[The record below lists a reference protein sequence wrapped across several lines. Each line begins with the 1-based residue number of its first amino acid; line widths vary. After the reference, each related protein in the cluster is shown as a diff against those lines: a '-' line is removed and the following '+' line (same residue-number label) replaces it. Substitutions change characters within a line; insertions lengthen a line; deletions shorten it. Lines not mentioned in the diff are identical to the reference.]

1 MSITTETLFLE
12 EETANSKQID
22 ILKKNFPQFF
32 DKNSNFLPEKMAE
45 LMQANN
51 VNIVKESYGLNWLG
65 KSYARLL
72 TNLPPQQLMK
82 ANHTHNELEKNK
94 NSQNVLIKG
103 DNLEVL
109 KHLECL
115 SRVGKNDLYR
125 STIQH
130 WI

>member
-65 KSYARLL
+65 KSY
-72 TNLPPQQLMK
+72 
-82 ANHTHNELEKNK
+82 
-94 NSQNVLIKG
+94 SQ
-103 DNLEVL
+103 
-109 KHLECL
+109 
-115 SRVGKNDLYR
+115 RVRKK
-125 STIQH
+125 
-130 WI
+130 